1 MPFRFASPTSAIFV
15 AVLFTTPIYVQAAG
29 GRFAHVQPPPAGGPF
44 AGRKPPAGPA
54 DGSPAGR
61 NPPADGK
68 PPAGGRS
75 LSRTGAVEPSG
86 ARGYWF
92 YLFQPIRHRPPAL
105 AIPKPGHRRTAN
117 QKTRCRSEIA
127 WAADCG
133 FLRPKTFAF
142 QSKERDALLHRMV
155 MHPGNPKAVAAFQYY
170 IRWVVDQS
178 IYAAQ
183 VWQYNRL
190 RNTKLNPDAYSPIS
204 RYGLQLAA
212 GIQTRGR
219 RAVWA
224 ALKRWGA
231 FLVVFT
237 KQSCE
242 YCYAQAFPLEAV
254 GADTGLTIYDASL
267 QGKCLKAFS
276 GPAPANGGQAHGR
289 PSRSASRP
297 RDNATSRCSPPARSI
312 RPAQVLH
319 VSVVPTVFLWLPKN
333 LWIRVGAGLTTTDD
347 IETRIYNFFVAWR
360 TAAAT
365 GHETGHTGLDLNP
378 RDAPPTIG
386 ALRKILSGSLRAP
399 REARK

>member
-1 MPFRFASPTSAIFV
+1 MTLMPFRFASPASAIFV
-15 AVLFTTPIYVQAAG
+15 AVLSATPIYVRAAG
-29 GRFAHVQPPPAGGPF
+29 VRFALVQPLLARVLPL
-44 AGRKPPAGPA
+44 AGPA
-54 DGSPAGR
+54 DSS
-61 NPPADGK
+61 PADGK
-68 PPAGGRS
+68 PTAGGRS
-75 LSRTGAVEPSG
+75 LSRSGPVEPSG

-92 YLFQPIRHRPPAL
+92 YLLQHIRLRPPTE
-105 AIPKPGHRRTAN
+105 AIPKPGHRQTAN
-117 QKTRCRSEIA
+117 QKNPCRSETA
-127 WAADCG
+127 WTAHCG
-133 FLRPKTFAF
+133 FLKPKTFAF

-155 MHPGNPKAVAAFQYY
+155 MRPGNPKAVAAFQYY

-219 RAVWA
+219 GAVWA

-242 YCYAQAFPLEAV
+242 WCHAQAFPLEAV
-254 GADTGLTIYDASL
+254 RADTELTIYDASL

-276 GPAPANGGQAHGR
+276 GPTPANGQPGKPAGR
-289 PSRSASRP
+289 SRN
-297 RDNATSRCSPPARSI
+297 DATSLCSPPARSM

-378 RDAPPTIG
+378 RDVPPTIG
-386 ALRKILSGSLRAP
+386 ALRKILSGALRAGH
-399 REARK
+399 EASE